1 VDGCTWSLQNS
12 WHMEMQEYIAKQVD
26 KLEPENSADFVLLA
40 NMYAAVAKRDLLRML
55 NGRQS
60 KEVWRNSPSHLD
72 WGHSASWCWHTPAP
86 FWHCACHLRPC
97 SLQNLATQHN
107 TLPIEKLAT
116 MSQLKNSDHRIASLW
131 KFWCI

>member
-1 VDGCTWSLQNS
+1 
-12 WHMEMQEYIAKQVD
+12 
-26 KLEPENSADFVLLA
+26 VLLA
-40 NMYAAVAKRDLLRML
+40 NIYAAVAKRDLMRML

-72 WGHSASWCWHTPAP
+72 WGHSSSWCWHTPAP
-86 FWHCACHLRPC
+86 FWHSACHLHPC

-131 KFWCI
+131 KFRCI